1 MQSLIMA
8 QSKKEKKPKLITASD
23 LSHGGVISLV
33 SVQFV
38 LNQLSQGGI
47 IFVLTVR
54 LTENKGMWD
63 KVRWRRETVES
74 RSVKRFEHLI

>member
-1 MQSLIMA
+1 M
-8 QSKKEKKPKLITASD
+8 TASD

-33 SVQFV
+33 GIQFV

-54 LTENKGMWD
+54 LTENKGMCSEI
-63 KVRWRRETVES
+63 KKREAEKANHSKTV
-74 RSVKRFEHLI
+74 

>member
-1 MQSLIMA
+1 MA
-8 QSKKEKKPKLITASD
+8 QSNKEKGKQMTASD

-47 IFVLTVR
+47 IFVLTVG
-54 LTENKGMWD
+54 LTENKG
-63 KVRWRRETVES
+63 V
-74 RSVKRFEHLI
+74 